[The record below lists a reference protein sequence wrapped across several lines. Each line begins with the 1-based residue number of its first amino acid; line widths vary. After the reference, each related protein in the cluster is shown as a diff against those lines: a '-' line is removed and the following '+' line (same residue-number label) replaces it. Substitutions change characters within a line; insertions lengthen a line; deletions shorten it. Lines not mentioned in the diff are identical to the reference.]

1 MGKRGLIPKP
11 RSSFIK
17 VRCKKCNNE
26 QIIFDRCSTIVKC
39 KVCDETLAEPTGG
52 KAKIN
57 GDIVQVL
64 G

>member
-1 MGKRGLIPKP
+1 MKKKSLIPKP
-11 RSSFIK
+11 RSLFIK

-26 QIIFDRCSTIVKC
+26 QVIFDRCSMIIKC
-39 KVCDETLAEPTGG
+39 KVCDEKLAEPTGG

-64 G
+64 T